1 MNIEILHEYISEFK
15 REIVDSGFKRDL
27 DDYIGSLPASQNNI
41 VALRDL
47 AEKILTSVDNL
58 YTGDLPGQLKILL
71 PKEEMRPFTETP
83 FGEKLRE
90 LVEDK
95 EIQQPT
101 FFSQLTQTLSQVQQ
115 LLQQNITEINT
126 IEQFVSP
133 YISEE
138 ITRITEEGS
147 AIISIVFKEVQTI
160 SSLKQFTKTLVAW
173 NRTLPVY
180 HQLLKSTPP
189 KDIEIVEVQNGSI
202 DFVVNLNI
210 DVALNMVDLFKV
222 GFQVFASYL
231 AYKKMMK
238 PFIDS
243 CHGNKALLK
252 LEAEKEKLFLGNI
265 GEAVEKEIKQQH
277 KEAKKLD
284 SDIDGTAIPKKVEQ
298 ITNLITSH
306 IVKGNDLKLLAMPE
320 AEEGE
325 EGTRIFS
332 QEKQAL
338 QQQSMEARRQ
348 LKDIPQEDRIKLL
361 EMYGEVDEKND
372 EDE

>member
-1 MNIEILHEYISEFK
+1 MNIEILHEYLNDFI
-15 REIVDSGFKRDL
+15 REVVDSGLKRDL

-160 SSLKQFTKTLVAW
+160 SSLKQFTKTLVA
-173 NRTLPVY
+173 
-180 HQLLKSTPP
+180 
-189 KDIEIVEVQNGSI
+189 
-202 DFVVNLNI
+202 
-210 DVALNMVDLFKV
+210 
-222 GFQVFASYL
+222 
-231 AYKKMMK
+231 
-238 PFIDS
+238 
-243 CHGNKALLK
+243 
-252 LEAEKEKLFLGNI
+252 LEF
-265 GEAVEKEIKQQH
+265 
-277 KEAKKLD
+277 
-284 SDIDGTAIPKKVEQ
+284 
-298 ITNLITSH
+298 
-306 IVKGNDLKLLAMPE
+306 
-320 AEEGE
+320 
-325 EGTRIFS
+325 
-332 QEKQAL
+332 
-338 QQQSMEARRQ
+338 
-348 LKDIPQEDRIKLL
+348 
-361 EMYGEVDEKND
+361 
-372 EDE
+372 